1 MELGAKV
8 SLCSFPPPTQ
18 CSSSLMPHAE
28 EKQADNGCRRW
39 GLSWAG
45 RLHHTCLCW
54 VLSRQTVAKSLA
66 LYVPPMLYFQS
77 MQATPN
83 SGHRSSNCSIRFVI
97 SCRTG
102 ERTPTN
108 MCWTNAMNV
117 IKNHVVISSGFQQ
130 KTNYLFVSSN
140 EA

>member
-1 MELGAKV
+1 MGTEDEG
-8 SLCSFPPPTQ
+8 F
-18 CSSSLMPHAE
+18 HE
-28 EKQADNGCRRW
+28 QAGYTTLASVEFYLDK
-39 GLSWAG
+39 L
-45 RLHHTCLCW
+45 
-54 VLSRQTVAKSLA
+54 QQSLA